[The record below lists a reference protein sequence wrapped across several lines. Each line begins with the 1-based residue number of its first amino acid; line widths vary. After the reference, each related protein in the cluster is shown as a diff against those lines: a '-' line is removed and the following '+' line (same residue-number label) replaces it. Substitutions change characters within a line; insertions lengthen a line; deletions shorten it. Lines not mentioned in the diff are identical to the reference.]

1 MDGVSR
7 SLRGRINGNGNNRL
21 VAVESR
27 LQVAAIGVLVCAD
40 LLALVTSIA
49 IVRWYFGQP
58 SDFSRIL
65 LLIGAFSYGLGVA
78 LLELYPGRGMLGPTR
93 IRLRALMVLVGFISP
108 AVVGLLLQFPQ
119 FGQAATDCVSVGV
132 LLFLFGAFFELV
144 AIHLADVL
152 GFWRSQAVY
161 VGDPKLSARIKS
173 DLEIYPELGLEL
185 VDHND
190 GAWPS
195 TLMQLDTFEHRD
207 TRQAVDAHGTD
218 AFVTDTA
225 SPLPAYYPAG
235 RRSAGRHRGG
245 KEVVAIALKRMIDIA
260 GAAVALVFLS
270 PVLLATILGVY
281 LADGRPVFFCQERG
295 GKGEKKICVW
305 KIRSM
310 YRDAQVRLDSVLTA
324 DPAAQKEWDRF
335 FKLSNDPRVLPG
347 IGTFIRTT
355 SIDELPQFWNVLN
368 GEMSLVGPRP
378 FPQNHLDVFSAEF
391 RALRARVVPGISG
404 LWQVTLRSNG
414 DIDAQERLDRAY
426 VEGWSLWLDLYILF
440 RTPIAMLTSHGA
452 K

>member
-7 SLRGRINGNGNNRL
+7 SFHGHISGRGNNRL
-21 VAVESR
+21 VAVKSR
-27 LQVAAIGVLVCAD
+27 VQVAAIGALVCAD
-40 LLALVTSIA
+40 LLALVASIA

-65 LLIGAFSYGLGVA
+65 LLVGAFSYGLGVA
-78 LLELYPGRGMLGPTR
+78 LLELYPGRGKLGPTR
-93 IRLRALMVLVGFISP
+93 IRLRALMVLIGFVSP
-108 AVVGLLLQFPQ
+108 AVVGLLLQSPQ
-119 FGQAATDCVSVGV
+119 FEQAAVECVSVGV
-132 LLFLFGAFFELV
+132 MLFFFGAFFELV
-144 AIHLADVL
+144 AIHFADML
-152 GFWRSQAVY
+152 GFWRSQAVF
-161 VGDPKLSARIKS
+161 VGDPKLGARIKN

-185 VDHND
+185 VDDND

-195 TLMQLDTFEHRD
+195 TLMHLDTFERSGAG
-207 TRQAVDAHGTD
+207 QAVGVQVMD
-218 AFVTDTA
+218 AFVVDTA
-225 SPLPAYYPAG
+225 SPLPVYYPAG
-235 RRSAGRHRGG
+235 RTSGGRRRGG
-245 KEVVAIALKRMIDIA
+245 KEVVAIVLKRMIDIA
-260 GAAVALVFLS
+260 GAAVALAVLS

-281 LADGRPVFFCQERG
+281 LADGGPVFFCQERG
-295 GKGEKKICVW
+295 GQDEKKIRVW

-310 YRDAQVRLDSVLTA
+310 YRDAQQRLDSVLAA
-324 DPAAQKEWDRF
+324 DPAAQKEWDQF

-355 SIDELPQFWNVLN
+355 SIDELPQLWNVLN

-414 DIDAQERLDRAY
+414 DIKAQERLDRAY
-426 VEGWSLWLDLYILF
+426 IEGWSLWLDLYILF
-440 RTPIAMLTSHGA
+440 RTPIAMLTFHGA